1 MCKTIDLSEDFDRT
15 IDDHIKELENTKV
28 IFPWSQFM
36 KNAIWTWRIDK
47 DILLGLPDTYHNR
60 QVPSHLNQSTME
72 EVIRSLS
79 IQISHYFS
87 NVNRL
92 RKEQHELPTPEGDS
106 ENCDSDDLGEYEPAI
121 ILKPTKIYDFLYFLS
136 MYSTFDL
143 GYKIQ
148 TIDDHYWETERS
160 SVIQT
165 ILKKIWFPT
174 SIYKR

>member
-1 MCKTIDLSEDFDRT
+1 
-15 IDDHIKELENTKV
+15 
-28 IFPWSQFM
+28 
-36 KNAIWTWRIDK
+36 
-47 DILLGLPDTYHNR
+47 
-60 QVPSHLNQSTME
+60 ME

-92 RKEQHELPTPEGDS
+92 RKVQHESPIPEGDS

-148 TIDDHYWETERS
+148 KIDDHYWETERS

-165 ILKKIWFPT
+165 ILKKKSGSLLQYTKDELT
-174 SIYKR
+174 SHRIQPIGSVWRLNHCPLCDTNNIGFRLGNAGQALEK